1 MNLFGSE
8 KNTIGV
14 RTSRLDYY
22 ALCIYLV
29 NFSKNYSFSCDE
41 LSFFFWLLRKN
52 RASRLYLKVCAVEIL
67 SLINRK
73 KLHLTESGLQ
83 HLFGEEG
90 EFCASKFVDSY
101 LSYIENKGENDDE
114 VTFFKEDNAINREVV
129 YGTDC
134 SFFNDSIDF
143 ARIQVLAGED
153 EIRKIM
159 TYTLFAKSGSDGKD
173 FVSLPKK
180 VSIPDR
186 ALKIFCDF
194 SQVKV
199 ISDFLSLNFKE
210 NVFLNMILRY
220 DRFDAFANLTDDIKD
235 NNILDFYATVLGT
248 SVAEINSI
256 LRADKPLMFYGIFDK
271 SYDGKIEISE
281 EAKACIQTGTTD
293 PFFASVLK
301 EVKYEP
307 HDLESFSVTKDDRE
321 IIQQLLE
328 SDQNVNILLYGEPGS
343 GKTEFAKSIIRSVGK
358 KALFFNNDLE
368 LLEGGAI
375 RSLNRI
381 AIAGQGSDCVI
392 VVDEADKVLDTVPE
406 ESIFGNSANVQKGAV
421 NRMLESS
428 KNQIIWITNKIN
440 QIDMSTRRRFI
451 FSLKFDQMSEEN
463 LRLIT
468 KNTIQ
473 DIKMNT
479 NLRNEILNLCCD
491 YKVTGASVENVHKM
505 LKCMDFSSENSE
517 RNVKQVRAVLKSNS
531 ELLNGSAKIRS
542 RQCKN
547 YCLDALNTS
556 TDAEKIVH
564 MIENAKRFAAK
575 NRTEENGIRILF
587 YGASGTGKTEFARY
601 IAERLHKQI
610 LIKRV
615 SDIFSKYVGESE
627 QNVAA
632 AFSEAESSDKILL
645 FDEADSFFT
654 DRNNLQ
660 NSWERNVVNEFLTQL
675 EEFKGILICTTNLK
689 QVLDPAIQRRFHL
702 FTEFKPL
709 ERNGIEKLLGRYF
722 SSIKFDDSQVLR
734 LARTGSVT
742 PGDFASLSSRIRFM
756 EEDDLNADYVVGEL
770 LKIQKDK
777 EDSGSENKIG
787 FAG

>member
-29 NFSKNYSFSCDE
+29 NFTKNYSFGYDE
-41 LSFFFWLLRKN
+41 ISFYFWLLRKN
-52 RASRLYLKVCAVEIL
+52 RVNKLFLKVCAVEIL

-73 KLHLTESGLQ
+73 KLHLTESGIE
-83 HLFGEEG
+83 HLFGEGG
-90 EFCASKFVDSY
+90 EFSAEKFVDSY
-101 LSYIENKGENDDE
+101 LSYIENKGENDDD
-114 VTFFKEDNAINREVV
+114 VTFFKEDKAIGREIS
-129 YGTDC
+129 YGTEC
-134 SFFNDSIDF
+134 SFFNDSDDF
-143 ARIQVLAGED
+143 ARIQILAGED

-159 TYTLFAKSGSDGKD
+159 IYTLFAKSGSDGEN

-180 VSIPDR
+180 VSVPDR
-186 ALKIFCDF
+186 ALETFCDF

-199 ISDFLSLNFKE
+199 ISDFLSLDFKE
-210 NVFLNMILRY
+210 KAFLNMILRY
-220 DRFDAFANLTDDIKD
+220 DRFDAFTHLTDDIKD
-235 NNILDFYATVLGT
+235 KNILDFYATVLGT

-256 LRADKPLMFYGIFDK
+256 LRADKPLVFYGILEKTF
-271 SYDGKIEISE
+271 DGKLEIAD
-281 EAKACIQTGTTD
+281 EAKACIQTGTTE
-293 PFFASVLK
+293 PFFATVLK
-301 EVKYEP
+301 ETNYEP
-307 HDLESFSVTKDDRE
+307 HDLESFSVSKDDQE
-321 IIQQLLE
+321 IIQQLLK
-328 SDQNVNILLYGEPGS
+328 SGQNVNLLFYGEPGS
-343 GKTEFAKSIIRSVGK
+343 GKTEFAKSIISSVGK

-368 LLEGGAI
+368 LDGKAI
-375 RSLNRI
+375 RALNRI
-381 AIAGQGSDCVI
+381 AIAGQGSESVI
-392 VVDEADKVLDTVPE
+392 VVDEADKLLDTVSE
-406 ESIFGNSANVQKGAV
+406 ESIFGNSANEQKGAV

-428 KNQIIWITNKIN
+428 KNQIIWITNN
-440 QIDMSTRRRFI
+440 VSQIDKSTRRRFM

-517 RNVKQVRAVLKSNS
+517 QNVKQVRAILKSNS

-689 QVLDPAIQRRFHL
+689 QILDPAIQRRFHL
-702 FTEFKPL
+702 FTQFKPL
-709 ERNGIEKLLGRYF
+709 ERGGIEKLLGRYF
-722 SSIKFDDSQVLR
+722 SSIEFDDFEVSR
-734 LARTGSVT
+734 LARTNSVT
-742 PGDFASLSSRIRFM
+742 PGDFASLASRLRFM
-756 EEDDLNADYVVGEL
+756 DEDDLNSSYVVDEL

-777 EDSGSENKIG
+777 ENSESEIKIG